1 MKIVVFT
8 CSTGGGHNS
17 CAKYIADEFNKVGI
31 ECDVKDYM
39 ELAGE
44 KASKRAEKL
53 YLDSTK
59 GKGNIFKTVYKLGEF
74 YNKTRIKSPVYG
86 FNKLVVKKLDEFLVS
101 NGYDLAIGTHVFPCL
116 ALTAL
121 KKKKDIKFIN
131 VATDYECI
139 PFWNETNPDLFVI
152 PSEQLIPK
160 FVEKGI
166 REDVLLPIGIPV
178 ASNFLVVNEDIDVPH
193 DKKRV
198 LLTSGSMGFGEMK
211 ECVHALLNNVDCYL
225 IVVCGS
231 NAELKNELDKIN
243 NDNLYV
249 LGFINNMNQYM
260 KNSDVIIA
268 KPGGLTSTEITMMR
282 KPFVIMMPIPGVENY
297 NARFFSE
304 NGMGLNA
311 NSVDEVVL
319 NTKRLLE
326 DKILKENMIENQ
338 KKYINDKSASDLV
351 QYVKKWM

>member
-1 MKIVVFT
+1 M
-8 CSTGGGHNS
+8 
-17 CAKYIADEFNKVGI
+17 
-31 ECDVKDYM
+31 
-39 ELAGE
+39 
-44 KASKRAEKL
+44 
-53 YLDSTK
+53 
-59 GKGNIFKTVYKLGEF
+59 
-74 YNKTRIKSPVYG
+74 
-86 FNKLVVKKLDEFLVS
+86 
-101 NGYDLAIGTHVFPCL
+101 
-116 ALTAL
+116 
-121 KKKKDIKFIN
+121 
-131 VATDYECI
+131 
-139 PFWNETNPDLFVI
+139 W
-152 PSEQLIPK
+152 
-160 FVEKGI
+160 
-166 REDVLLPIGIPV
+166 LPIGIPV
-178 ASNFLVVNEDIDVPH
+178 AANFLDVNEDIDVPH

-260 KNSDVIIA
+260 KSSDVIIA

-326 DKILKENMIENQ
+326 DKILRENMIENQ